1 MATRKEK
8 CSTFKINVSVI
19 SSDMDAKAE
28 TVNTRYVRDD
38 PRVDDKAP
46 SNRGQTNVLC
56 RTCAAVL
63 FITSGGFCQSQKK
76 KRKKKYCCDQLLV
89 SWTAL
94 CCPPQCTYTRCEK
107 RTVGRTVKSLD
118 DVSTGWEG

>member
-63 FITSGGFCQSQKK
+63 FITSGGFLVKVKK
-76 KRKKKYCCDQLLV
+76 KEKNTAARSTPGKLDRALLP
-89 SWTAL
+89 T
-94 CCPPQCTYTRCEK
+94 
-107 RTVGRTVKSLD
+107 TVYLH
-118 DVSTGWEG
+118 EM

>member
-38 PRVDDKAP
+38 PRVDNKAP

-56 RTCAAVL
+56 RTDFAAVL
-63 FITSGGFCQSQKK
+63 LYF
-76 KRKKKYCCDQLLV
+76 RRV
-89 SWTAL
+89 
-94 CCPPQCTYTRCEK
+94 
-107 RTVGRTVKSLD
+107 
-118 DVSTGWEG
+118 